1 MLRFAPLTTE
11 ARRTAHNRSMG
22 GRWDAQV
29 DRAADRWRM
38 VEQQIKARGVRD
50 ERVLQAMAE
59 VPREAFV
66 SAVQARSAYDD
77 SPLPIDAGQTI
88 SQPYVVAL
96 MIEALNLQP
105 TDRALDVGTGSG
117 YAAAV
122 MARLC
127 RRVYGVERHA
137 RLVES
142 ARAALSG
149 LGYENVEL
157 RHGDGTLGWAEE
169 APFDAVLVS
178 AGGPSVP
185 SALREQLAV
194 GGRMLIPVGGSGR
207 VQHLVRIT
215 RQTVDTWSEDDLGE
229 VAFVPLVGEQ
239 GWADRRP

>member
-1 MLRFAPLTTE
+1 
-11 ARRTAHNRSMG
+11 MG
-22 GRWDAQV
+22 GRREAQG
-29 DRAADRWRM
+29 DWTADRQRM

-50 ERVLQAMAE
+50 PRLLAAITD

-66 SAVQARSAYDD
+66 SDVQASFAYDD
-77 SPLPIDAGQTI
+77 SPLPIEAGQTI

-96 MIEALNLQP
+96 MIEALNLRS

-127 RRVYGVERHA
+127 QRVYGVERHA
-137 RLVES
+137 GLVES
-142 ARAALSG
+142 AGAALG
-149 LGYENVEL
+149 RLGYDNIEL
-157 RHGDGTLGWAEE
+157 RHGDGTLGWPDK

-185 SALREQLAV
+185 AALREQLAV
-194 GGRMLIPVGGSGR
+194 GGRMIIPVGGHGR

-215 RQTVDTWSEDDLGE
+215 RETADTWSEDDLGE

-239 GWADRRP
+239 GWSDRRP

>member
-1 MLRFAPLTTE
+1 MDGRRE
-11 ARRTAHNRSMG
+11 A
-22 GRWDAQV
+22 QE
-29 DRAADRWRM
+29 DRATDRQRM
-38 VEQQIKARGVRD
+38 VEQQVKARGVVD
-50 ERVLQAMAE
+50 ERLLAAMTE

-66 SAVQARSAYDD
+66 SDAQAAFAYDD
-77 SPLPIDAGQTI
+77 SPLPIEAGQTI

-96 MIEALNLQP
+96 MIEALNLRA

-127 RRVYGVERHA
+127 QRVFGVERHA
-137 RLVES
+137 GLVQS
-142 ARAALSG
+142 ARAALTG
-149 LGYENVEL
+149 LGYDNLEL
-157 RHGDGTLGWAEE
+157 RHGDGTLGWPDK

-185 SALREQLAV
+185 AALREQLAV
-194 GGRMLIPVGGSGR
+194 GGRMVIPVGGPGR

-215 RQTVDTWSEDDLGE
+215 RDTADTWSEDDLGE